1 MPRHKKTLA
10 THAPMRPQPLLRAL
24 AAIVA
29 LGLLSACGTKGPLY
43 LPQKTSALPAATVA
57 ADDSSVATVTS

>member
-1 MPRHKKTLA
+1 
-10 THAPMRPQPLLRAL
+10 MRPQPLLRAL

-43 LPQKTSALPAATVA
+43 LPQKTSALPATSVA